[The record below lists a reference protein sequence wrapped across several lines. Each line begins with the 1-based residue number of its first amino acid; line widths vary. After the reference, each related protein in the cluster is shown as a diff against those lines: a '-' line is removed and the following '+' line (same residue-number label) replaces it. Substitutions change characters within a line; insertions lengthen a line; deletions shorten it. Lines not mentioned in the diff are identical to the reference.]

1 MFKHVLESECGKG
14 IFGVCG
20 VPERGFPELRSETCF
35 FQRLRTAVVGRFN
48 SPAEALQRGEQ
59 LVLPEDFCVLLG
71 ADAVAELGLLF

>member
-1 MFKHVLESECGKG
+1 M
-14 IFGVCG
+14 
-20 VPERGFPELRSETCF
+20 
-35 FQRLRTAVVGRFN
+35 FN